1 MLTDI
6 LLLAQNDG
14 GGGGGGII
22 GGLIGSLCNCIFLII
37 FVVVPLIGLWK
48 IFEKAGKPGWA
59 ALIPIYNAVVLL
71 EIIDRPIWWL
81 ILLFCVGPVFG
92 VIVALELA
100 KSFGKGIGFA
110 VGMIL
115 VPFIF
120 YPMLGFG
127 DAKYQGPQHVF

>member
-1 MLTDI
+1 MLTNL

-14 GGGGGGII
+14 DGAAAAAAGGVMSMLCSCVYLLLIVGII
-22 GGLIGSLCNCIFLII
+22 AGM
-37 FVVVPLIGLWK
+37 WK

-59 ALIPIYNAVVLL
+59 AIIPIYNAVVLL

-81 ILLFCVGPVFG
+81 LLLFCVGPVFG
-92 VIVALELA
+92 IIVALELA
-100 KSFGKGIGFA
+100 KSFGKGMGFA

-115 VPFIF
+115 LPFIF